1 MPLTAIAVSTTPTL
15 LAAVHVEKKKGGTPA
30 LADATKD
37 QRSVATPSKSAVRM
51 PTLAARARKRTYL
64 AKSACDVSLKQTA
77 ASKLECPK
85 EEEVILLFQRWG

>member
-1 MPLTAIAVSTTPTL
+1 MPLTAIAVSTTPPL

-37 QRSVATPSKSAVRM
+37 QRSVATPS
-51 PTLAARARKRTYL
+51 YL

-85 EEEVILLFQRWG
+85 EEEVIFLFQRWG